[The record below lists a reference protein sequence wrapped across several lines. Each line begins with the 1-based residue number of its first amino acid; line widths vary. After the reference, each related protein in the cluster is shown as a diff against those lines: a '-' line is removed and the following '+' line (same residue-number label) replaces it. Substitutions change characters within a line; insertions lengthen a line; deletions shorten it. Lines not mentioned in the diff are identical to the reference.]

1 MPIQPILRDEHP
13 VILARMIPIGRRFED
28 QNQRWPLGASGRPRR
43 GGRPLRLEVLEG
55 RHLLTGVVAEYP
67 LAAVGGFTTHPSA
80 IALGPDGNLWFT
92 QITGGASDE
101 IGRITP
107 TGTVTEFALP
117 SVNAAPSGI
126 TPGPDGNL
134 WFTESGTN
142 MIGRITTAG
151 VITEFAVPTANSGLT
166 SITAGPD
173 GNLWFTEFTGE
184 KIGRITP
191 AGVITE
197 FAIATAGHEPS
208 NITAGPDGSLWFT
221 ETSGQIGRITT
232 AGVITEFPLSSQFT
246 TPLGITAGPDGNL
259 WFAEG
264 GTNMIGRITPAGV
277 ITEFATPTTNS
288 HPEGIAA
295 GPDGNLY
302 FTEASSN
309 LIGRITTA
317 GVIAEYAI
325 PTTNSL
331 PTGIALASNGD
342 LYFTELMANQ
352 IGRFDPFVPTTL
364 ATVQRYGYHALPTT
378 LVVSFSAGL
387 DPTTARN
394 AQNYTITGPKGQTI
408 AVKSAVYSAINHTVT
423 LMPRARLNV
432 HLTYQ
437 LTVHGTG
444 PAGVTDQNGALLDG
458 AGTGLA
464 GGNSTT
470 NITARNLVIPGHAVQ
485 IGTSGQIKVTVL
497 GGVKP
502 SHPAKVVAHR

>member
-1 MPIQPILRDEHP
+1 
-13 VILARMIPIGRRFED
+13 MISVQSTPSARRFQDRD
-28 QNQRWPLGASGRPRR
+28 QHRPLGASGASRKRGRRP
-43 GGRPLRLEVLEG
+43 RLEVLEG

-80 IALGPDGNLWFT
+80 IALGSDSNLWFT
-92 QITGGASDE
+92 QNTGGASDE

-107 TGTVTEFALP
+107 TGMVTEFPLP
-117 SVNAAPSGI
+117 SVNAGPTGI
-126 TPGPDGNL
+126 TAGADGNL

-142 MIGRITTAG
+142 MIGRITTLG
-151 VITEFAVPTANSGLT
+151 VITEFAVPTANSGLS

-173 GNLWFTEFTGE
+173 GNLWFTEFTGQ

-191 AGVITE
+191 AGIVTE
-197 FAIATAGHEPS
+197 FTIATAGHQPS
-208 NITAGPDGSLWFT
+208 VITASPDGNLWFT
-221 ETSGQIGRITT
+221 DFNGEIGRITT

-259 WFAEG
+259 WFAEA
-264 GTNMIGRITPAGV
+264 GTNMIGRITTAGV
-277 ITEFATPTTNS
+277 ITEFATPTTDS
-288 HPEGIAA
+288 HPEAIAA

-302 FTEASSN
+302 FTETGSN

-317 GVIAEYAI
+317 GVITEYAT
-325 PTTNSL
+325 PTTNTL

-352 IGRFDPFVPTTL
+352 IGRFDPFVATTV

-387 DPTTARN
+387 DPTTAQN
-394 AQNYTITGPKGQTI
+394 VQNYTITGPKGQTI
-408 AVKSAVYSAINHTVT
+408 AVKSAVYSATNHTVT
-423 LMPRARLNV
+423 LKPRARLNV

-437 LTVHGTG
+437 LTVHGTT
-444 PAGVTDQNGALLDG
+444 PAGVTDQYGALLDG
-458 AGTGLA
+458 AGTGVA
-464 GGNSTT
+464 GSNSTT
-470 NITARNLVIPGHAVQ
+470 GITVSNLVIPGHVVQ
-485 IGTSGQIKVTVL
+485 IGTSGQIKVTTL

-502 SHPAKVVAHR
+502 LHSAKVGIRR